1 MNLDLSAHLSLR
13 VYSRNRRDVKTCTH
27 LEPLE
32 IELEARG
39 VPLGPG
45 GDSPYGPEWGVWF
58 PVNCM
63 FDEPSLRERLHIPEC
78 VAYTEYDGRVAG
90 SDATWYCN
98 ECKRA
103 IMGGHPRYAQ
113 VGTPR
118 IG

>member
-1 MNLDLSAHLSLR
+1 MKSCA
-13 VYSRNRRDVKTCTH
+13 H

-45 GDSPYGPEWGVWF
+45 GDSPYGPDWSVWF
-58 PVNCM
+58 PVNCV
-63 FDEPSLRERLHIPEC
+63 FDAPSLRERLNIPEC

-90 SDATWYCN
+90 SDATWYCH

-113 VGTPR
+113 SGTPR